1 MIWWILKLDA
11 GIDVFIKFS
20 KTDKTFILHE
30 NFKKNKEKDK
40 KIKNQNFLVINDNRL
55 MQVPNLPCS

>member
-30 NFKKNKEKDK
+30 YFKKNKEKDK
-40 KIKNQNFLVINDNRL
+40 KKLKTRISLLSTIRL
-55 MQVPNLPCS
+55 MQAPNLPCS